1 MTILGIDTSGKT
13 ASCAVYRDGIVLG
26 QTTVYTK
33 LTHSQVILP
42 FIERLLSDTELTI
55 GDMDLIA
62 VSNGPGSYTGLR
74 IGVALVK
81 GLCAMGGKCLGV
93 STLEALAA
101 NSLAAKGTIFAVMK
115 ARPEVVYFGAYSSDG
130 EKLTTVKPDDVTGY
144 DAVKELAEN
153 TPGDIILTGDCAED
167 IKEKLFAEEDRV
179 RLAPVQNRLQQAT
192 GVISAALSHLDEAG
206 SAGELRVRYLQITKA
221 EKDRLETPPPASP
234 APPLSGEALTAS
246 IKNL

>member
-13 ASCAVYRDGIVLG
+13 ASCAVYRDGIILG

-33 LTHSQVILP
+33 LIHSQVILP
-42 FIERLLSDTELTI
+42 FIERLLNDTELEI
-55 GDMDLIA
+55 SDIDLIA

-81 GLCAMGGKCLGV
+81 GLCATGGRCVGI

-101 NSLAAKGTIFAVMK
+101 NSEAAKGTIFSLMK

-130 EKLTTVKPDDVTGY
+130 ERLATVKPDDVTGY
-144 DAVKELAEN
+144 DTVKALADK

-167 IKEKLFAEEDRV
+167 IKAKLFAEEDRV

-206 SAGELRVRYLQITKA
+206 SAEDLRVRYLQITKA
-221 EKDRLETPPPASP
+221 EKDLQER
-234 APPLSGEALTAS
+234 
-246 IKNL
+246 

>member
-42 FIERLLSDTELTI
+42 FIERLLSDTELEI
-55 GDMDLIA
+55 SDMDLIA

-81 GLCAMGGKCLGV
+81 GLCATGGRCVGI

-101 NSLAAKGTIFAVMK
+101 NSEAAKGTIFSLMK

-130 EKLTTVKPDDVTGY
+130 ERLTTVKPDDVTDY
-144 DAVKELAEN
+144 EAVKALADK

-167 IKEKLFAEEDRV
+167 IKAKLFADDQRI

-206 SAGELRVRYLQITKA
+206 SAEDLRVRYLQITKA
-221 EKDRLETPPPASP
+221 EKDLQER
-234 APPLSGEALTAS
+234 
-246 IKNL
+246 

>member
-1 MTILGIDTSGKT
+1 MTDLTILGVDTSGKT
-13 ASCAVYRDGIVLG
+13 ASCAVYRDGIILG

-42 FIERLLSDTELTI
+42 FIERLLGDTELAI
-55 GDMDLIA
+55 SDIDLIA

-81 GLCAMGGKCLGV
+81 GLCAMGGRCVGI

-101 NSLAAKGTIFAVMK
+101 NSEAAKGTIFSLMK
-115 ARPEVVYFGAYSSDG
+115 ARPEVVYFGAYYSDG
-130 EKLTTVKPDDVTGY
+130 ERLTSVKADDVTGY
-144 DAVKELAEN
+144 DAVKALADE
-153 TPGDIILTGDCAED
+153 TGGEIILTGDCAED
-167 IKEKLFAEEDRV
+167 VKTRLFADDERV

-206 SAGELRVRYLQITKA
+206 SAEDLRVRYLQVTKA
-221 EKDRLETPPPASP
+221 EKDRM
-234 APPLSGEALTAS
+234 EA
-246 IKNL
+246 

>member
-13 ASCAVYRDGIVLG
+13 ASCAVYRDGIILG

-42 FIERLLSDTELTI
+42 FIEKLLSDTEVAI
-55 GDMDLIA
+55 SDVDLIA

-81 GLCAMGGKCLGV
+81 GLRAMGGKCLGV

-101 NSLAAKGTIFAVMK
+101 NSMAAKATIFATLK

-130 EKLTTVKPDDVTGY
+130 ETLTEVQPDSVTGY
-144 DAVKELAEN
+144 DAVKALADA
-153 TPGDIILTGDCAED
+153 TDGDIILTGDAAED
-167 IKEKLFAEEDRV
+167 IKSKLFVEDPRA
-179 RLAPVQNRLQQAT
+179 RLAPIQNRLQQAT
-192 GVISAALSHLDEAG
+192 GVIAVALGHLEEVGTAE
-206 SAGELRVRYLQITKA
+206 ELRVRYLQITKA
-221 EKDRLETPPPASP
+221 EKDRLEA
-234 APPLSGEALTAS
+234 
-246 IKNL
+246 

>member
-13 ASCAVYRDGIVLG
+13 ASCAIYRDGIILG

-42 FIERLLSDTELTI
+42 FIERLLKDTELEI
-55 GDMDLIA
+55 SDVDLIA

-101 NSLAAKGTIFAVMK
+101 NSEAAKGTIFSLLK

-144 DAVKELAEN
+144 DAVKALAEE

-167 IKEKLFAEEDRV
+167 IKAKLFADDARI

-192 GVISAALSHLDEAG
+192 GVISAALEHLDEAG
-206 SAGELRVRYLQITKA
+206 SAEELRVRYLQVTKA
-221 EKDRLETPPPASP
+221 EKDRM
-234 APPLSGEALTAS
+234 EAQL
-246 IKNL
+246 

>member
-1 MTILGIDTSGKT
+1 MIILGIDTSGKT

-42 FIERLLSDTELTI
+42 FVERLLSDTELTI
-55 GDMDLIA
+55 GDIDLIA

-81 GLCAMGGKCLGV
+81 GLCAVGGSCVGI

-101 NSLAAKGTIFAVMK
+101 NSLAAKGTIFSLMK

-130 EKLTTVKPDDVTGY
+130 GKLTVVKPDDVTGY
-144 DAVKELAEN
+144 EAVKALAEE
-153 TPGDIILTGDCAED
+153 TAGDIILTGDAAEE
-167 IKEKLFAEEDRV
+167 IKQKLFAEEDRV

-206 SAGELRVRYLQITKA
+206 TAEDLRVRYLQVTKA
-221 EKDRLETPPPASP
+221 EKDLKDNPSGASRQLP
-234 APPLSGEALTAS
+234 
-246 IKNL
+246 

>member
-1 MTILGIDTSGKT
+1 LTILGIDTSGKT

-42 FIERLLSDTELTI
+42 FIEKLLSDTELTVA
-55 GDMDLIA
+55 DMDLIA

-81 GLCAMGGKCLGV
+81 GLCATGGRCVGI

-101 NSLAAKGTIFAVMK
+101 NSEAAKATIFSLLK
-115 ARPEVVYFGAYSSDG
+115 ARPEVVYFGAYASDG
-130 EKLTTVKPDDVTGY
+130 EKLTMVQPDDVTGY
-144 DAVKELAEN
+144 DAVKALADE

-167 IKEKLFAEEDRV
+167 VKAKLFPDDERI

-192 GVISAALSHLDEAG
+192 GVISAALGHLEEAG
-206 SAGELRVRYLQITKA
+206 SAEDLRVRYLQVTKA
-221 EKDRLETPPPASP
+221 EKDLQER
-234 APPLSGEALTAS
+234 
-246 IKNL
+246 

>member
-13 ASCAVYRDGIVLG
+13 ASCAIYRDGIILG

-42 FIERLLSDTELTI
+42 FIEKLLSDTEVAI
-55 GDMDLIA
+55 SDVDLIA

-81 GLCAMGGKCLGV
+81 GLRAMGGKCMGV

-101 NSLAAKGTIFAVMK
+101 NSMAAKATIFATLK
-115 ARPEVVYFGAYSSDG
+115 ARPEVVYFGTYSSDG
-130 EKLTTVKPDDVTGY
+130 ETLTELKPDSVTGY
-144 DAVKELAEN
+144 DSVKELADK
-153 TPGDIILTGDCAED
+153 TTGDIILTGDTAED
-167 IKEKLFAEEDRV
+167 IKAKLFAEDPRV

-192 GVISAALSHLDEAG
+192 GVIAVALEHLDEAG
-206 SAGELRVRYLQITKA
+206 TAEDLRVRYLQVTKA
-221 EKDRLETPPPASP
+221 EKDRLEA
-234 APPLSGEALTAS
+234 
-246 IKNL
+246 

>member
-1 MTILGIDTSGKT
+1 MTDLTILGIDTSGKT
-13 ASCAVYRDGIVLG
+13 ASCAVYRDGIILG

-42 FIERLLSDTELTI
+42 FIERLLNDTELEI
-55 GDMDLIA
+55 SDIDLIA

-81 GLCAMGGKCLGV
+81 GLCATGGRCVGI

-101 NSLAAKGTIFAVMK
+101 NSEAAKGTIFSLMK

-130 EKLTTVKPDDVTGY
+130 ERLATVKPDDVTGY
-144 DAVKELAEN
+144 DAVKALADK

-167 IKEKLFAEEDRV
+167 IKAKLFAEEDRV

-206 SAGELRVRYLQITKA
+206 SAEDLRVRYLQITKA
-221 EKDRLETPPPASP
+221 EKDLQER
-234 APPLSGEALTAS
+234 
-246 IKNL
+246 

>member
-13 ASCAVYRDGIVLG
+13 ASCAVYRDGIILG

-42 FIERLLSDTELTI
+42 FIEKLLSDTELTVA
-55 GDMDLIA
+55 DMDLIA

-81 GLCAMGGKCLGV
+81 GLCATGGRCVGI

-101 NSLAAKGTIFAVMK
+101 NSEAAKATIFSLLK
-115 ARPEVVYFGAYSSDG
+115 ARPEVVYFGAYASDG
-130 EKLTTVKPDDVTGY
+130 EKLTMVKPDDVTGY
-144 DAVKELAEN
+144 EAVKALAEE

-167 IKEKLFAEEDRV
+167 IKEKLFAGDERI

-192 GVISAALSHLDEAG
+192 GVISAALGHLDEAG
-206 SAGELRVRYLQITKA
+206 SAEDLRVRYLQITKA
-221 EKDRLETPPPASP
+221 EKDLKER
-234 APPLSGEALTAS
+234 
-246 IKNL
+246 

>member
-13 ASCAVYRDGIVLG
+13 ASCAVYRDGIILG

-33 LTHSQVILP
+33 LIHSQVILP
-42 FIERLLSDTELTI
+42 FIERLLNDTELEI
-55 GDMDLIA
+55 SDIDLIA

-81 GLCAMGGKCLGV
+81 GLCATGGRCVGI

-101 NSLAAKGTIFAVMK
+101 NSEAAKGTIFSLMK

-130 EKLTTVKPDDVTGY
+130 ERLATVKPDDVTGY
-144 DAVKELAEN
+144 DAVKALADK

-167 IKEKLFAEEDRV
+167 IKAKLFAEEDRV

-206 SAGELRVRYLQITKA
+206 SAEDLRVRYLQITKA
-221 EKDRLETPPPASP
+221 EKDLQER
-234 APPLSGEALTAS
+234 
-246 IKNL
+246 

>member
-1 MTILGIDTSGKT
+1 MRDLTILGIDTSGKT
-13 ASCAVYRDGIVLG
+13 ASCAIYRDGIILG

-42 FIERLLSDTELTI
+42 FIERVLKDTELEI
-55 GDMDLIA
+55 SDIDLIA

-81 GLCAMGGKCLGV
+81 GLCAMGGKCVGI

-101 NSLAAKGTIFAVMK
+101 NSLAAKGTIFPVMK
-115 ARPEVVYFGAYSSDG
+115 ARPEVAYFGAYSSDG

-144 DAVKELAEN
+144 DAVKALAEE

-167 IKEKLFAEEDRV
+167 IKERLFADDSRV

-192 GVISAALSHLDEAG
+192 GVISAALQHLDEAG
-206 SAGELRVRYLQITKA
+206 SAEDLRVRYLQITKA
-221 EKDRLETPPPASP
+221 EKDLKER
-234 APPLSGEALTAS
+234 
-246 IKNL
+246 

>member
-42 FIERLLSDTELTI
+42 FIERLLSDTELGI
-55 GDMDLIA
+55 SDIDLIA

-81 GLCAMGGKCLGV
+81 GLCATGGRCVGI

-101 NSLAAKGTIFAVMK
+101 NSEAAKGTIFSLMK

-130 EKLTTVKPDDVTGY
+130 EKLTAVQPDDVTGY
-144 DAVKELAEN
+144 DAVKVLADE

-167 IKEKLFAEEDRV
+167 IKAKLFADDERI

-206 SAGELRVRYLQITKA
+206 SAEDLRVRYLQITKA
-221 EKDRLETPPPASP
+221 EKDRLEA
-234 APPLSGEALTAS
+234 
-246 IKNL
+246 